1 MSQTG
6 AGATAWDQVF
16 RVAGYALCAFAVTVI
31 VVGAAVPPVFW
42 RGDFPYQPDIGD
54 RLQAVIAASFSVI
67 GIPKWF
73 FSHLVPD
80 GYDMVHRMDLPDA
93 IAAALGPWAAAST
106 AAVMAFVTSTKPFTL
121 TIQEQENLRAIHL
134 RGPRLLSGD
143 GAIAAG
149 WAAEADAITRT
160 GRGIYIAP
168 GLPISLRRETR
179 QFMVVG
185 SIGGGKSEFLKFIL
199 SQMILRGDRI
209 LAHDPKGEL
218 LSEWPTNDCGIA
230 VLSPVDAR
238 SLAWN
243 IEADCRGEAA
253 ARELSSKFI
262 TSSSSSDGT
271 WVNGARE
278 VLFGFV
284 RHLQL
289 HEPHW
294 HWGHLADMLALSCSG
309 MREIIEKSH
318 SSALKYLTVD
328 ANGLETKTTISF
340 LVSLDSE
347 VSPLFRQLAS
357 AWGHDF
363 KGERLSLVSWLLQP
377 DARPQ
382 SILLVSAADYSQL
395 SRAWTGAAISLM
407 SRIVASPKMGNS
419 VQTKVAIVLDE
430 CKQLGRLEDFQALME
445 VGRSRGIRVVTAWQD
460 LRQIEQV
467 YSEKADFDV
476 FTALPKTKV
485 VFQCSPGASS
495 KHVAEEWIGQRLV
508 RLRDETYKGGKQ
520 DSTASHETWIP
531 VITPQELDSSLGVV
545 RNAEGDDAARGVVV
559 GIGPDVLQLE
569 WPPAGWTVR
578 RSSRVPAEWT
588 GDGGAE
594 PTQE

>member
-16 RVAGYALCAFAVTVI
+16 RVGLYALLAFAITTLI
-31 VVGAAVPPVFW
+31 VGIAIPPTIW
-42 RGDFPYQPDIGD
+42 SGDFPGHPEAME
-54 RLQAVIAASFSVI
+54 RLQAVVAGSLTVI
-67 GIPKWF
+67 GLPKWVVT
-73 FSHLVPD
+73 HVVPA
-80 GYDMVHRMDLPDA
+80 GYDMLHRIDVSGSFAFIAPLA
-93 IAAALGPWAAAST
+93 AAASAAALAAMSASR
-106 AAVMAFVTSTKPFTL
+106 PFTL
-121 TIQEQENLRAIHL
+121 SVQEMESLRAVHL
-134 RGPRLLSGD
+134 RGPRLLTGD
-143 GAIAAG
+143 GAVAAG
-149 WAAEADAITRT
+149 WAAESQAIART

-218 LSEWPTNDCGIA
+218 LSEWPTNDCGFA
-230 VLSPVDAR
+230 VLSPVDSR
-238 SLAWN
+238 SLAWD

-253 ARELSSKFI
+253 ARELASKFI
-262 TSSSSSDGT
+262 SSSGSSDST

-284 RHLQL
+284 RHLQMN
-289 HEPHW
+289 ESHW
-294 HWGHLADMLALSCSG
+294 HWGHLADMLSLPCSG
-309 MREIIEKSH
+309 MREVVGKSH
-318 SSALKYLTVD
+318 PSALKYLTVD
-328 ANGLETKTTISF
+328 ANGLETKTTVSF

-347 VSPLFRQLAS
+347 VSPLFRQLSS

-407 SRIVASPKMGNS
+407 SRIVASPRMGNCTDRI
-419 VQTKVAIVLDE
+419 VDIVLDE
-430 CKQLGRLEDFQALME
+430 AKQLGKLDDFQSLME
-445 VGRSRGIRVVTAWQD
+445 VGRSRNIRVFTAWQD
-460 LRQIEQV
+460 LKQIEQV
-467 YSEKADFDV
+467 YSEKSDFDV

-495 KHVAEEWIGQRLV
+495 RHVSEEWIGQRLV
-508 RLRDETYKGGKQ
+508 RLPDETLKGGRQ
-520 DSTASHETWIP
+520 DSSSSHETWIP

-545 RNAEGDDAARGVVV
+545 RNAEREDVARGLLI
-559 GIGPDVLQLE
+559 GIGPDALLME

-578 RSSRVPAEWT
+578 RPSRVPAEWT
-588 GDGGAE
+588 GDAVVG
-594 PTQE
+594 PTPE

>member
-1 MSQTG
+1 MNSSG
-6 AGATAWDQVF
+6 AIAWEAVF
-16 RVAGYALCAFAVTVI
+16 RIAGYAACAFVL
-31 VVGAAVPPVFW
+31 AAVLVGGVAP
-42 RGDFPYQPDIGD
+42 PDIWYGD
-54 RLQAVIAASFSVI
+54 TPYRANVADRI
-67 GIPKWF
+67 G
-73 FSHLVPD
+73 V
-80 GYDMVHRMDLPDA
+80 VVV
-93 IAAALGPWAAAST
+93 AAASLAGVPAFILSHLFPGSWRMLGWIDFPASLP
-106 AAVMAFVTSTKPFTL
+106 AAIGPWVAAASAGLLALKSSPRPLTLSVT
-121 TIQEQENLRAIHL
+121 EQENRRAVHL

-149 WAAEADAITRT
+149 WAAESQAIART

-168 GLPISLRRETR
+168 GLPISMRRETR
-179 QFMVVG
+179 QVMVVG
-185 SIGGGKSEFLKFIL
+185 SIGGGKSELLKFIL

-253 ARELSSKFI
+253 ARELASKFI
-262 TSSSSSDGT
+262 TSSSTSDGT

-278 VLFGFV
+278 VLFGLV
-284 RHLQL
+284 RHLQQT
-289 HEPHW
+289 EPRW
-294 HWGHLADMLALSCSG
+294 HWGHLSDLLSLPCSG
-309 MREIIEKSH
+309 MRDIVEKSH
-318 SSALKYLTVD
+318 PSALKYLTVD

-495 KHVAEEWIGQRLV
+495 KHVADEWIGQRLV

-578 RSSRVPAEWT
+578 RPSRVPAEWT